1 MHKYSVQVGVY
12 TQYFFKVIRDTPG
25 VLIYTI
31 CLPLVFLI
39 MNVSS
44 AFFKPLSLTTY
55 TAQVVPYI
63 GWMIFSNCLTTAS
76 NVAILREQ
84 GYLKQYRTLVVS
96 PAVFLVSQALV
107 SLGIILMTLL
117 LVALLSAITFK
128 LAFLSLLGRLWLT
141 VLLAYLPVTC
151 FGLPL
156 IALALRRKTVDT
168 IENALALIVVVGTF
182 MLSNM
187 LAVSASN
194 PLLNLVSPIYLVT
207 NVFAMISVGPVSHFI
222 TTYLL
227 SLIVLLVI
235 GGLSYRHI
243 KILPTEGL

>member
-1 MHKYSVQVGVY
+1 M
-12 TQYFFKVIRDTPG
+12 
-25 VLIYTI
+25 
-31 CLPLVFLI
+31 
-39 MNVSS
+39 
-44 AFFKPLSLTTY
+44 
-55 TAQVVPYI
+55 PYI

-141 VLLAYLPVTC
+141 VLLTYLPVTC

-156 IALALRRKTVDT
+156 IALALRRKTVDM
-168 IENALALIVVVGTF
+168 IGNALAMIIVVGTF

-187 LAVSASN
+187 LTVSANN

-207 NVFAMISVGPVSHFI
+207 NVFAMISVGPVSHFM

-235 GGLSYRHI
+235 GGFSYRHI

>member
-1 MHKYSVQVGVY
+1 
-12 TQYFFKVIRDTPG
+12 
-25 VLIYTI
+25 
-31 CLPLVFLI
+31 
-39 MNVSS
+39 
-44 AFFKPLSLTTY
+44 
-55 TAQVVPYI
+55 
-63 GWMIFSNCLTTAS
+63 
-76 NVAILREQ
+76 
-84 GYLKQYRTLVVS
+84 
-96 PAVFLVSQALV
+96 
-107 SLGIILMTLL
+107 
-117 LVALLSAITFK
+117 
-128 LAFLSLLGRLWLT
+128 
-141 VLLAYLPVTC
+141 
-151 FGLPL
+151 L

-168 IENALALIVVVGTF
+168 IVNALALIVVVGTF

-207 NVFAMISVGPVSHFI
+207 NVFAMISMGPVSHFM

>member
-1 MHKYSVQVGVY
+1 MHKYSIQVGGY

-55 TAQVVPYI
+55 TAQVMPYI

-96 PAVFLVSQALV
+96 PASFSCQSSAGQ
-107 SLGIILMTLL
+107 LGYNFDDFI
-117 LVALLSAITFK
+117 V
-128 LAFLSLLGRLWLT
+128 GG
-141 VLLAYLPVTC
+141 PVERDY
-151 FGLPL
+151 FQ
-156 IALALRRKTVDT
+156 
-168 IENALALIVVVGTF
+168 
-182 MLSNM
+182 
-187 LAVSASN
+187 
-194 PLLNLVSPIYLVT
+194 
-207 NVFAMISVGPVSHFI
+207 VGPF
-222 TTYLL
+222 
-227 SLIVLLVI
+227 
-235 GGLSYRHI
+235 YRC
-243 KILPTEGL
+243 